1 MAHYIHRLR
10 ARNHREHKMNIG
22 NALFDWQ
29 ADLDGVTVQSG
40 EFVVVTA
47 DCADHRNYQAVTAL
61 LKRIRKVLGLEVLFV
76 TQFLDGQPL
85 VRYPSDTETDSACDP
100 LEEAYG
106 SRLLMSQP
114 GVNAAFALP
123 VEGREG
129 WVYGTVCC
137 ARHADDRAWGDRS
150 QLDALNSVARLV
162 ASTLDDSLAPL
173 TSDFAPLHGA
183 PLEQDTSFVAA

>member
-1 MAHYIHRLR
+1 MD
-10 ARNHREHKMNIG
+10 IG

-40 EFVVVTA
+40 EFVVVNG
-47 DCADHRNYQAVTAL
+47 DGADHRNYQAVTAL
-61 LKRIRKVLGLEVLFV
+61 LKRIRKVLGLDVLFI

-85 VRYPSDTETDSACDP
+85 VRYPSDTEFDSACDP

-106 SRLLMSQP
+106 SRLLLSQP
-114 GVNAAFALP
+114 GVGSAFALP

-137 ARHADDRAWGDRS
+137 ARHGDDRAWGDRS
-150 QLDALNSVARLV
+150 QLDALHSVARLV
-162 ASTLDDSLAPL
+162 ASTLDEALSPL
-173 TSDFAPLHGA
+173 TSDFAPLHMEPMEHA
-183 PLEQDTSFVAA
+183 MAA